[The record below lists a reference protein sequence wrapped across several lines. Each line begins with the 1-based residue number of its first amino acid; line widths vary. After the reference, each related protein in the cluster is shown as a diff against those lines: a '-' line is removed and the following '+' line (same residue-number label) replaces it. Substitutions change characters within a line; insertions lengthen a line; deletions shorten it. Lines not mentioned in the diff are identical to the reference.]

1 MGYAGSGA
9 VTIGVGVFLFL
20 AGMQYDPDNVKGLSG
35 LLAELAGNGWG
46 QLALWL
52 IALGLLAYGL
62 FALAE
67 ARYRRAT

>member
-1 MGYAGSGA
+1 MAS
-9 VTIGVGVFLFL
+9 
-20 AGMQYDPDNVKGLSG
+20 SG
-35 LLAELAGNGWG
+35 LLTELSGNGWG

-52 IALGLLAYGL
+52 IAFGLLAYGL